1 MEFTINSKQKKVE
14 LFYESE
20 KEQAAIVEF
29 ISKWLTFK
37 EDNIGYKPTYRDNE
51 IAWASNSTARG
62 VYDSLTGHAYADIAS
77 IDAVGKIV
85 DSNSVSNTITIST
98 ADVAALN
105 KTASNY
111 TAINDITT
119 VDDLP
124 PGCIHVSAKS
134 K

>member
-20 KEQAAIVEF
+20 KEQAAIMEF

-62 VYDSLTGHAYADIAS
+62 VCDSLTGHAYADIAT
-77 IDAVGKIV
+77 IDTVGKIV
-85 DSNSVSNTITIST
+85 DSNSVSNTITINA
-98 ADVAALN
+98 ADMAALN
-105 KTASNY
+105 KSVSNY
-111 TAINDITT
+111 AAITA
-119 VDDLP
+119 VEDLP
-124 PGCIHVSAKS
+124 SGCIHVSAKS